1 MQTKF
6 TGLVT
11 QHPRGGYASL
21 CLRKE
26 RRLNMN
32 CEAIAASTVAQP
44 DVHQYRKNDPIG
56 DYFAT

>member
-1 MQTKF
+1 
-6 TGLVT
+6 
-11 QHPRGGYASL
+11 
-21 CLRKE
+21 
-26 RRLNMN
+26 MN